1 MILLTFGR
9 LNPIDDYKKL
19 CYNAHQYTKGGIFMD
34 KQTLIEKIKA
44 MAAAPSCCPE
54 LEATIQIYFDALG
67 TSNEKSAAQNLIK
80 EIEDDIT
87 DIDSLV
93 AFAHSDRAKE
103 IFGDNQKNFAAHADQ
118 LKSSGAKFC
127 DCAACAPA
135 LEILNHKSILLA

>member
-1 MILLTFGR
+1 
-9 LNPIDDYKKL
+9 
-19 CYNAHQYTKGGIFMD
+19 MD

-54 LEATIQIYFDALG
+54 LTATIQNYFDALG
-67 TSNEKSAAQNLIK
+67 TANEKSAAQNLIA
-80 EIEDDIT
+80 EIEEDIT

-103 IFGDNQKNFAAHADQ
+103 IFGEGQKNFAAHADQ
-118 LKSSGAKFC
+118 LKASGAKYC
-127 DCAACAPA
+127 DCAACTPA